1 MRSLLHRARR
11 TTRAVVAAALGLTL
25 ALSASGCLG
34 SSSDDTG
41 AADPQFEGTVEFWT
55 INLKKN
61 YNDYVTGLIN
71 SYQKQHPRVTINWV
85 DVPGAEISTKLLAA
99 IASGSVPDAVN
110 LDSGNLG
117 KFIPSLASVDELL
130 AQDALADYQPNLLT
144 SLRRDGK
151 LYALPWYNGG
161 APVGIYRTS
170 VVGKAGFDAANPPKT
185 YEEALDLAQKV
196 YDTAKVNGMN
206 ELPGYQQLAT
216 MGVQMISADKKKATF
231 NTPAAAAILE
241 AFKKVY
247 DGKGIA
253 PGAVTKDT
261 RNYPQ
266 NLDNSQLAFMPNALP
281 FALLNTKK
289 NAPNVYSDLTIT
301 KALKNTDGKYLLLAQ
316 QTFVV
321 PKASKHKRAA
331 AEFLKFVTSSENQ
344 LAFCKLV
351 TIYPST
357 IAAANDTFFTQAT
370 GEEPIDKARQ
380 VIVSEMPDLIDGSLG
395 TSRDS
400 ELVELFAEQIR
411 GFMQGQQS
419 ATQALTAAEQAW
431 NTKLAEN

>member
-11 TTRAVVAAALGLTL
+11 TTRAVAAAAVGLTL

-34 SSSDDTG
+34 SSSDDAG
-41 AADPQFEGTVEFWT
+41 ATDAQYEGTVEFWT

-61 YNDYVTGLIN
+61 YNDYITGLIN
-71 SYQKQHPRVTINWV
+71 SYQKQHPKVTINWV

-99 IASGSVPDAVN
+99 VASGSVPDAVN

-117 KFIPSLASVDELL
+117 KFVPSLAPMDDLL
-130 AQDALADYQPNLLT
+130 PPEALTDYQPNLLT

-161 APVGIYRTS
+161 APVGIYRKS

-185 YEEALDLAQKV
+185 YEEALTLAQKV
-196 YDTAKVNGMN
+196 YDTSKVYGMN

-216 MGVQMISADKKKATF
+216 MGVQMISADKKKAAF
-231 NTPAAAAILE
+231 NTPAAATILE
-241 AFKKVY
+241 AFKKAY

-289 NAPNVYSDLTIT
+289 NAPDVYKDLAVTT
-301 KALKNTDGKYLLLAQ
+301 ALKNTDGKYLLLAQ

-321 PKASKHKRAA
+321 PKASQHKRAA
-331 AEFLKFVTSSENQ
+331 AEFIKFVTNSENQ

-357 IAAANDTFFTQAT
+357 IAAANDAYFTQAK
-370 GEEPIDKARQ
+370 GDEPSDVARQ
-380 VIVSEMPDLIDGSLG
+380 VIVSEMPNLIDGSLG
-395 TSRDS
+395 TGRDA
-400 ELVELFAEQIR
+400 ELVEMLAEQIR

-419 ATQALTAAEQAW
+419 ATQALAAAEKAW
-431 NTKLAEN
+431 NAKLAEN